1 MAKYSMET
9 PAAFTDQLKMIHF
22 DAELYEEPAH
32 QATNILTPGSKYVV
46 EVSMELGA
54 KIKCLLCGEWCV
66 SVAAETFGPGRD
78 RRVTKTVPMNNCDP
92 SPDKVRFD
100 LPADW
105 FDDKNDDACAE
116 LYSLAVTVV
125 ALDSCHHKPI
135 GIAGF
140 AKLGNVLTY
149 A

>member
-9 PAAFTDQLKMIHF
+9 PAVFTDQLNMIHF

-78 RRVTKTVPMNNCDP
+78 RRGRLRNVQGE
-92 SPDKVRFD
+92 
-100 LPADW
+100 
-105 FDDKNDDACAE
+105 DAEAGKPVGQCQG
-116 LYSLAVTVV
+116 
-125 ALDSCHHKPI
+125 DSAAPGAHVDGQRP
-135 GIAGF
+135 GW
-140 AKLGNVLTY
+140 V
-149 A
+149 